1 MRALFRATVATT
13 LVAGLGACSSVKKS
27 VDDTGLNDAPV
38 DGNPVSI
45 TNEIPSAFVPD
56 EDSNVQSTVST
67 TESSVIA
74 PRHREAIT
82 RAPRRE
88 SIVTQTVAGS
98 PFQADGFWMNAF
110 YFVRKGDSWESISKN
125 LYGRPDRAKLLKH
138 WNPTLK
144 LVPGYVLY
152 YNSPSRPDDSQQI
165 KVFSEDFSQ
174 PLQQVVVQSG
184 ETMKSIA
191 LAHYGSTASWLEI
204 ATLNPSI
211 TPKQLELGQ
220 TLTMQPAH
228 VDTSRVLNDLVAQA
242 QNAKTAPVDQ
252 TAQADKSETLER
264 SSKESAAPP
273 TAGHPTVGSAFA
285 SFSLKKPGFG
295 LPAALLDKLLYGA
308 LGLLVVALVIGASLR
323 RRRLGGARKAS
334 YYSPTNKKSA

>member
-38 DGNPVSI
+38 DANPVSI
-45 TNEIPSAFVPD
+45 TDEIPATFVPD
-56 EDSNVQSTVST
+56 EDSNVQSTVSS
-67 TESSVIA
+67 ESSVIA
-74 PRHREAIT
+74 PRRREA

-110 YFVRKGDSWESISKN
+110 YFVRQGDTWDIISKK

-152 YNSPSRPDDSQQI
+152 YNSPTRPDDSQQI

-174 PLQQVVVQSG
+174 PLEQVVVQSG

-191 LAHYGSTASWLEI
+191 LAHYGSTRSWLEI
-204 ATLNPSI
+204 ATLNPSLNP
-211 TPKQLELGQ
+211 TQLELGQ
-220 TLTMQPAH
+220 SLAMQPAQ
-228 VDTSRVLNDLVAQA
+228 VDTSRILNELVAQA
-242 QNAKTAPVDQ
+242 QATKNAPVDEV
-252 TAQADKSETLER
+252 AQADKSGLMEK
-264 SSKESAAPP
+264 SVKESAAPP
-273 TAGHPTVGSAFA
+273 AADHPTVGSAFA
-285 SFSLKKPGFG
+285 NFSLKKPGFG

-308 LGLLVVALVIGASLR
+308 LGLLIVALAVGTTLR
-323 RRRLGGARKAS
+323 RRRLGGGRKAS